1 LKNLENGYDRRV
13 VHSLNDLQT
22 IYQRTKELNYI
33 LDEPV
38 QIHKIQYFY
47 SGKFIYNMN
56 KFLSNRKE
64 SVFSDGKYLPDNC
77 AKEFV
82 KIKSI
87 MLANLKVA
95 TSTKAFKVHIC
106 KKRKIEVV
114 PETVESGREAVSDI
128 SSSSDEEVGNGGYRD
143 VNNKFALLQAE

>member
-1 LKNLENGYDRRV
+1 
-13 VHSLNDLQT
+13 
-22 IYQRTKELNYI
+22 
-33 LDEPV
+33 
-38 QIHKIQYFY
+38 
-47 SGKFIYNMN
+47 MN

-87 MLANLKVA
+87 MLSNLKIA
-95 TSTKAFKVHIC
+95 TSTKVFRVGLC
-106 KKRKIEVV
+106 KKRKIEAV
-114 PETVESGREAVSDI
+114 PETVESGGEADSDT